1 MNIVIGDEEFTKQP
15 SVLEELAYRDT
26 WGKGA
31 DSYVAMMYERLHVMK
46 DLLAQDGSIYV
57 HCGIQVNHYLR
68 FILEEVF
75 GKENLVSEIIWAYGS
90 PSGGR
95 AAGTKLVKIHE
106 YILHFAKDYKNR
118 VENKIYLPYN
128 EKYVKD
134 WFKWTDKNG
143 RRYRQ
148 RIRGKDDAGKPVYER
163 QYLDESP
170 GEPASTVWK
179 DIKQIYADPRAY
191 KANQADY
198 SEILGYPTQKPE
210 GLIERIIYASSN
222 EGDLVA
228 DFFCGSGT
236 TLAVAENLGRKWI
249 GSDLGKFAIHT
260 TRKRMI
266 SIQRQLKKAG
276 KDYRAFEIL
285 NLGKYER
292 QHYIGVT
299 PTLRDEERQQQLAEK
314 ERDFVALILSAYRA
328 EPVEGFRTFQGKKSG
343 RLVAIGPINLPASRL
358 FVEAMIK
365 ESLEKSLTKV
375 DLLAFE
381 FEMGLFPHIQEEAK
395 AQGIDLALK
404 YIPREVFDKRAIE
417 KHEVVFHDVS
427 YIEVATHSKKG
438 AIAVELT
445 DFSVYYN
452 QDIKEQVE
460 ATLKNGASKIV
471 LQAGQ
476 IIKLS
481 KDKDG
486 NISREV
492 LTKKWAD
499 WIDYW
504 AVDFDFES
512 KKEIIRVP
520 QEDGTIK
527 EVWTGDYVFENEWQ
541 SFRTKK
547 DRTLELTSVAR
558 EMKPGPTQDCHQGR
572 GYFWQ

>member
-365 ESLEKSLTKV
+365 ESLR
-375 DLLAFE
+375 
-381 FEMGLFPHIQEEAK
+381 EESH
-395 AQGIDLALK
+395 QGGP
-404 YIPREVFDKRAIE
+404 PR
-417 KHEVVFHDVS
+417 
-427 YIEVATHSKKG
+427 
-438 AIAVELT
+438 L
-445 DFSVYYN
+445 
-452 QDIKEQVE
+452 
-460 ATLKNGASKIV
+460 
-471 LQAGQ
+471 
-476 IIKLS
+476 
-481 KDKDG
+481 
-486 NISREV
+486 
-492 LTKKWAD
+492 
-499 WIDYW
+499 
-504 AVDFDFES
+504 
-512 KKEIIRVP
+512 RVR
-520 QEDGTIK
+520 DGT
-527 EVWTGDYVFENEWQ
+527 
-541 SFRTKK
+541 
-547 DRTLELTSVAR
+547 LPPH
-558 EMKPGPTQDCHQGR
+558 PGGGQGTR
-572 GYFWQ
+572 D